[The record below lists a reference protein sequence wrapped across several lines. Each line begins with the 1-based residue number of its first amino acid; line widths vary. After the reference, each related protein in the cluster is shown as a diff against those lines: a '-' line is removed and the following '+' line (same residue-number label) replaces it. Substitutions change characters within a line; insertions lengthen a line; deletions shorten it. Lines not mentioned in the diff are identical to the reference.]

1 MNRLF
6 IVVLISLSTLLFAC
20 SDESSS
26 NSSEGADRANDSSVV
41 DDNDAGDDMDEDTGD
56 DMDEDADDMDE
67 DTGDDMDEDADGAP
81 SGGGA
86 VSAPSGGGAVSGG
99 GIGNPSDEIDARNE
113 AIQQDLN
120 TGSQPDTVN
129 SIEVEPIDL
138 SIDNDDGNSLDSLDN

>member
-56 DMDEDADDMDE
+56 DMDEDAD
-67 DTGDDMDEDADGAP
+67 GAP

-86 VSAPSGGGAVSGG
+86 VSAPSGGGLLAHQVAVVLETLAMRSTLATKQFNR
-99 GIGNPSDEIDARNE
+99 I
-113 AIQQDLN
+113 
-120 TGSQPDTVN
+120 
-129 SIEVEPIDL
+129 
-138 SIDNDDGNSLDSLDN
+138 